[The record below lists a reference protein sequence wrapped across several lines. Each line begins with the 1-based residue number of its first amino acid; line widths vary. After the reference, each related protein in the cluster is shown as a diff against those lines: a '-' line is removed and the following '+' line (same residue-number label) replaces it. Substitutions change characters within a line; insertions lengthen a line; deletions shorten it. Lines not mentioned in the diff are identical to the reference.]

1 MKKIVMIFAAMAA
14 VLSSC
19 SKSELESVSANDG
32 KDIVL
37 NISVSNPGAD
47 TKVLIKSAWSENDE
61 ISIWYDGNMQENPD
75 LVVTYDGEKWIQKV
89 GATVSG
95 NTPSTGTGKYAK
107 ALYNGTVK
115 VASKDDYTYDGSTL
129 TFSIANWTF
138 LTEVQVVVKG
148 LTSASAGSYTLACDK
163 FTPLAAGNGY
173 TVGSDAITASAGTK
187 GNAVTGI
194 PNTDGVAFVFAT
206 AEYSATAAAYKFTL
220 TDNTS
225 SPAVTKEYTATTDK
239 ISGTSGAMA
248 AIKALTIASTK
259 FKAPVPDGF
268 VDLGV
273 VVNSKPVYW
282 ATKNLGATNPED
294 YGNLYSWGNVDGQSG
309 SSFTYEFSSTNYD
322 ETEGKNITS
331 VAGWD
336 KTKHD
341 AAYKVDNDWRMPTA
355 DDFKELFNQCYAEWG
370 TYNSVSG
377 LIVYKAKEGD
387 AGYAYFNS
395 KMNQYSG
402 SGTTWNPTEKTR
414 PSYSTAS
421 DTFVFF
427 PAAGNS
433 SSTSRSNVVP
443 RGNYWSSTWY
453 SAGSAYGLFFNS
465 GDVSPQNSYD
475 RYYGRAVRP
484 VSTEGAAPAPTPTE
498 PDYVVMKMGA
508 SGNNTLKWATMNL
521 GATTVAGNLSTC
533 AGDYY
538 QWGSV
543 NTLYNEIP
551 WNSLSE
557 GFLTITSWKTGKEEG
572 FVESNSP
579 YYSDSEYTKYTD
591 TDGKTV
597 LEAIDDAVAA
607 AYPGTDWRMPTS
619 QEFEDLADACGGSSG
634 YNTSADPG
642 KDTSVGKGIYW
653 CTNYDGVAGYLFCDG
668 TNKLFFPAA
677 GLGGYLMPGYGTYL
691 CLAGSYGFYWSSSLN
706 TDETDDAYYLNFESV
721 SVNPQSSSSRYYGFP
736 VRPVSD

>member
-1 MKKIVMIFAAMAA
+1 MAA

-148 LTSASAGSYTLACDK
+148 LTSADADKYTLACDK
-163 FTPLAAGNGY
+163 FTPLASTGNGY
-173 TVGSDAITASAGTK
+173 TVGTDAITASTGNK
-187 GNAVTGI
+187 GDAVTGI
-194 PNTDGVAFVFAT
+194 SNTDGVAFVFAT
-206 AEYSATAAAYKFTL
+206 ADYSTAAADYKFTL
-220 TDNTS
+220 
-225 SPAVTKEYTATTDK
+225 KDK
-239 ISGTSGAMA
+239 TSGSEVTTVYEPNVAIA
-248 AIKALTIASTK
+248 AKEGKSSIKALTIASTK

-402 SGTTWNPTEKTR
+402 SGTTWNSTDKTK

-433 SSTSRSNVVP
+433 DSTSRSNVVP

-453 SAGSAYGLFFNS
+453 SADAAYGLFFNS
-465 GDVSPQNSYD
+465 SGVGPNSFT
-475 RYYGRAVRP
+475 RSTGR
-484 VSTEGAAPAPTPTE
+484 S
-498 PDYVVMKMGA
+498 
-508 SGNNTLKWATMNL
+508 
-521 GATTVAGNLSTC
+521 
-533 AGDYY
+533 
-538 QWGSV
+538 
-543 NTLYNEIP
+543 
-551 WNSLSE
+551 
-557 GFLTITSWKTGKEEG
+557 
-572 FVESNSP
+572 
-579 YYSDSEYTKYTD
+579 
-591 TDGKTV
+591 
-597 LEAIDDAVAA
+597 
-607 AYPGTDWRMPTS
+607 
-619 QEFEDLADACGGSSG
+619 
-634 YNTSADPG
+634 
-642 KDTSVGKGIYW
+642 
-653 CTNYDGVAGYLFCDG
+653 
-668 TNKLFFPAA
+668 
-677 GLGGYLMPGYGTYL
+677 
-691 CLAGSYGFYWSSSLN
+691 
-706 TDETDDAYYLNFESV
+706 
-721 SVNPQSSSSRYYGFP
+721 